1 MNVYMFIII
10 KQKSYKRKA
19 HIQQSP
25 PFDDNKHIF
34 KILNMSDVFD
44 RSICSPYLNAP
55 SLHNTPPT
63 YMHTNRNI

>member
-1 MNVYMFIII
+1 MFIII

-34 KILNMSDVFD
+34 KILTVLNVFD
-44 RSICSPYLNAP
+44 QLYTLIAP
-55 SLHNTPPT
+55 P
-63 YMHTNRNI
+63 I

>member
-1 MNVYMFIII
+1 MFIII

-34 KILNMSDVFD
+34 KIFNMLNVFD
-44 RSICSPYLNAP
+44 HRYILIAP
-55 SLHNTPPT
+55 P
-63 YMHTNRNI
+63 I